1 VQRSRPGATTTR
13 LPLGG
18 HSIISPTYLEMDRG
32 VNNSEIDEL
41 TKRGVATIETQFGQ
55 EGLDGDSGLTSKIDM
70 EHVRGAGVFQ
80 VSEGIISGLPGG
92 CPLTW
97 SFKMLGI

>member
-1 VQRSRPGATTTR
+1 
-13 LPLGG
+13 
-18 HSIISPTYLEMDRG
+18 MDRG

-41 TKRGVATIETQFGQ
+41 TKRSVITIETQFGQ

-70 EHVRGAGVFQ
+70 KHVRGAGVFQ

-92 CPLTW
+92 YSLTW
-97 SFKMLGI
+97 SFKMLGTWYQGEVEQDDKLSTYVFEPSI